1 MWALSSPYWLNEGFV
16 AQDPSFGVTYML
28 AVSLQKTH
36 PSPRAVRYVAR
47 VFLPLLGPGL
57 AHYQLATEPLGT
69 LLHVMLAVAQGEHL
83 DRFLRMYYHVC
94 LKRKS
99 DTHFLNNAT
108 RSTTLEESIQSYS
121 ESVTFYHADELYV
134 MDAISL
140 VAKSLSDHTSFS

>member
-1 MWALSSPYWLNEGFV
+1 MWAPFFSLLLNEGFV
-16 AQDPSFGVTYML
+16 AQDPSSGVTYVL

-99 DTHFLNNAT
+99 DTHLHLVFLNNAT
-108 RSTTLEESIQSYS
+108 RSTTLEELIQSYS
-121 ESVTFYHADELYV
+121 ESVTV
-134 MDAISL
+134 TMPM
-140 VAKSLSDHTSFS
+140 SFMSWMPFH